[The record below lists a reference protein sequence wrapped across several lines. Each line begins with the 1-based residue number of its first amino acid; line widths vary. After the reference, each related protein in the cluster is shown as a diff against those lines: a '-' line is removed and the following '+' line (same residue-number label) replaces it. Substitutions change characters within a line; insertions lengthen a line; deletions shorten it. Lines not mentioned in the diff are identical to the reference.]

1 MSRPYRPAAAV
12 AWPTALSPTRLRL
25 ARVHGRSMLPTLR
38 EGDLLLLDRA
48 APVRPGAVVVGLL
61 PDGTPAVKR
70 VGHREPGG
78 WWLERDNPAEGV
90 DSWQVGAIADGDVL
104 GVVRARLWP
113 RPARLAAA
121 RRGGPR
127 PGW

>member
-1 MSRPYRPAAAV
+1 M
-12 AWPTALSPTRLRL
+12 LSPTRLRL

-48 APVRPGAVVVGLL
+48 APVRPGVVVVAVL

-70 VGHREPGG
+70 VAHREAGG

-90 DSWQVGAIADGDVL
+90 DSWLVGAVADSDVV
-104 GVVRARLWP
+104 GVARARLWP
-113 RPARLAAA
+113 RPGRLAGASP
-121 RRGGPR
+121 GSLPPGP
-127 PGW
+127 PG